1 MILNMVG
8 GGGAGLNYSV
18 KAYAS
23 ESTLPSVEKENTI
36 AVFTDVEPTS
46 HIFSA
51 TEPES
56 PEEGMVWFLV
66 GASSTVAFVATKK
79 NPVMVYPLSA
89 KQYIEGTWVDK
100 TAKSYQNGKWV
111 SWISYIFDG
120 GWVNPYT
127 EFSCGTTGHNGDT
140 SKPITISYN
149 ASNHMVLNRQMWDGN
164 AWLYSNE
171 AIDLSAIKKI
181 TCETGNIGSGNT
193 IYLGVSTGKTAN
205 AVAKVELSKSDG
217 VFDLDVSN
225 LSGNY
230 YVILC
235 YRNSTAGDWSWS
247 GKEIAK
253 IYYT

>member
-8 GGGAGLNYSV
+8 GGGGGLNYSV
-18 KAYAS
+18 KAYAP
-23 ESTLPSVEKENTI
+23 ETALPSVEKENTI

-46 HIFSA
+46 HTFNA

-89 KQYIEGTWVDK
+89 KQFVDGEWVDK
-100 TAKSYQNGKWV
+100 TAKTYQNGAWV
-111 SWISYIFDG
+111 SWITYIFDY
-120 GWVNPYT
+120 GWINPYT
-127 EFSCGTTGHNGDT
+127 EFSCGTAQHDDV
-140 SKPITISYN
+140 SQPITISYN
-149 ASNHMVLNRQMWDGN
+149 TSGYMVLNRRSWNGN

-171 AIDLSAIKKI
+171 AVDLTAIRKI
-181 TCETGNIGSGNT
+181 SCETGNIGSGNA
-193 IYLGVSTGKTAN
+193 IYLGVSDGKNAN

-217 VFDLDVSN
+217 VFYLDVSN

-230 YVILC
+230 YVILLH
-235 YRNSTAGDWSWS
+235 RNSTAGDWSWS